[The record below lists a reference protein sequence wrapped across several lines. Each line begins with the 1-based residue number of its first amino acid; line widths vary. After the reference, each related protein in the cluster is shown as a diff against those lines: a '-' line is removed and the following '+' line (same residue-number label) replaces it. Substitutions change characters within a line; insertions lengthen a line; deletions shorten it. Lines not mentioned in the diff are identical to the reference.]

1 MDKKILRAMFK
12 TIAEVADPI
21 RPNLLG
27 VHIETERCYATDT
40 HVLVI
45 YKQGNEK
52 LAGQTVAF
60 NGDIIKG
67 NYPAVDRVVPKDM
80 PDPALPIDLAQLNR
94 ALKWYVAQPGN
105 LKDDVVAF
113 GEIGYSFR
121 NLITVLNFYDLAGEL
136 AKASFFLSPNS
147 GRPAKFES
155 DTLTAIVMP
164 ININEDNID
173 KPRAEDIVT
182 VSYEMLISKFA
193 SNCWKKKEAAV
204 EMAWL

>member
-27 VHIETERCYATDT
+27 VHFEAERCYATDT

-60 NGDIIKG
+60 NGEIIKG
-67 NYPAVDRVVPKDM
+67 KYPDVDRVVPKDM
-80 PDPALPIDLAQLNR
+80 PNPALPIDLAQLYR
-94 ALKWYVAQPGN
+94 ALKWYVVQPDN
-105 LKDDVVAF
+105 LKEDVIAF
-113 GEIGYSFR
+113 GDIGYSIR
-121 NLITVLNFYDLAGEL
+121 NLITVLNIYEIAGEL
-136 AKASFFLSPNS
+136 GKMSFFLSPEQ

-155 DTLTAIVMP
+155 ETLTTILMP
-164 ININEDNID
+164 ILITEEAID
-173 KPRAEDIVT
+173 QPRAEDIVT
-182 VSYEMLISKFA
+182 VSYEMLISKYA
-193 SNCWKKKEAAV
+193 SNCWKKKEAVV
-204 EMAWL
+204 EMDWL

>member
-12 TIAEVADPI
+12 TIAEVADPY
-21 RPNLLG
+21 RTNLLG
-27 VHIETERCYATDT
+27 VHFEANRCYATDT

-45 YKQGNEK
+45 YKQGNEN

-60 NGDIIKG
+60 NGEIVKG

-105 LKDDVVAF
+105 LKDDVIAF

-136 AKASFFLSPNS
+136 SKVSFFLSPEPC
-147 GRPAKFES
+147 RPAKFES
-155 DTLTAIVMP
+155 ETLTAIVMP
-164 ININEDNID
+164 ININEENID
-173 KPRAEDIVT
+173 KPRTEDTVS

-193 SNCWKKKEAAV
+193 ANRGKKKKAVV
-204 EMAWL
+204 EMDWL